1 MNEDKLNVI
10 LGELADKGWCVLADF
25 LEPDT
30 VAELRAE
37 SLRRHAEGAF
47 HRAGVGSGR
56 PEVISEIRGDAIL
69 WLEADDP
76 HPAVRRYQAATELL
90 RQQVNREFFLG
101 LNELESHFAVYPA
114 GAYYKK
120 HLDRFR
126 DDDRRALTS
135 IVYLNE
141 DWTAADGGQLRFWT
155 DPSGEGESFD
165 IVPTGGTLVTFLSE
179 LYWHEVLPAR
189 RQRLALTGWF
199 KRR

>member
-1 MNEDKLNVI
+1 MNEQKLDVI
-10 LGELADKGWCVLADF
+10 LGDLADKGWCVLTDL
-25 LEPDT
+25 LEPET

-37 SLRRHAEGAF
+37 CLRRESEGAF

-69 WLEADDP
+69 WLEPDDP
-76 HPAVRRYQAATELL
+76 NPAVRRYMAATELL
-90 RQQVNREFFLG
+90 RERVNREFFLG
-101 LNELESHFAVYPA
+101 LNELESHFAAYPS

-126 DDDRRALTS
+126 DDDRRALTC
-135 IVYLNE
+135 IVYLN
-141 DWTAADGGQLRFWT
+141 DNWTAGDGGQLRFWP
-155 DPSGEGESFD
+155 DPSGEGESID
-165 IVPTGGTLVTFLSE
+165 IVPAGGTVVIFLSE
-179 LYWHEVLPAR
+179 LFWHEVLPAH